1 MIVIYCCAINI
12 PEQLKCLS
20 IMIKINGYIYIM
32 DYPLGNKRE
41 QTTDT
46 SSNMYKSHTKKMM
59 MSNSQA
65 QKYTYCMTLLI

>member
-1 MIVIYCCAINI
+1 
-12 PEQLKCLS
+12 
-20 IMIKINGYIYIM
+20 M

>member
-32 DYPLGNKRE
+32 DYK
-41 QTTDT
+41 TAI
-46 SSNMYKSHTKKMM
+46 KK
-59 MSNSQA
+59 NEKA
-65 QKYTYCMTLLI
+65 LI